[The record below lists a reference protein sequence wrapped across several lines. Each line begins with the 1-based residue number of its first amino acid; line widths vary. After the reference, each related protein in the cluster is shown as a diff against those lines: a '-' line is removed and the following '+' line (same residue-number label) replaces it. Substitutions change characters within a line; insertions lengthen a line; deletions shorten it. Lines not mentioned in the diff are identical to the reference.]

1 MDHKQ
6 GVQMQVQWASREGE
20 NLLRVEKHQKCI
32 KVEDLIYFGNRD
44 PDTSKQKQ
52 AVLRFLSKDI
62 VVNSYF
68 FKIIILCI

>member
-32 KVEDLIYFGNRD
+32 NVQDLIYFGNRD
-44 PDTSKQKQ
+44 PDTFKQKQ

-68 FKIIILCI
+68 FKTIILCI

>member
-6 GVQMQVQWASREGE
+6 GVQMQVQWASGEGE
-20 NLLRVEKHQKCI
+20 SSLRVEKHQKCI

-52 AVLRFLSKDI
+52 AVLRLKA
-62 VVNSYF
+62 
-68 FKIIILCI
+68 KT